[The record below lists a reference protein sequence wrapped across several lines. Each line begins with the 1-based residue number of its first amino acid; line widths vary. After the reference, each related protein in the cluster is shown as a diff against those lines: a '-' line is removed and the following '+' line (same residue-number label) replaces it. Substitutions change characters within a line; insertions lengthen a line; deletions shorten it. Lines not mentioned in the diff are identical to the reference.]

1 MKNII
6 LYILLLIVLCSGCVG
21 KNTQTMPEPTFEY
34 LELIAGKTT
43 VADVNRLIIPTFA
56 SPMMAMYRISRQN
69 VILNIYITD
78 ANGVSYTNSLDLRV
92 SSYALKLSFAPNG
105 TLLSYMLMKSYR

>member
-1 MKNII
+1 MKKLFIATI
-6 LYILLLIVLCSGCVG
+6 MMLLLCSGCVG

-34 LELIAGKTT
+34 LELIVGKTT
-43 VADVNRLIIPTFA
+43 AADVNRLIMPSFA
-56 SPMMAMYRISRQN
+56 SPMTAMYSISRQN

-78 ANGVSYTNSLDLRV
+78 ANGVSYTNTIDLRV